1 MPTEPSL
8 SVDGFNWKQ
17 LRRYYQNQTLVPVLG
32 PGVITFGPEDTPLY
46 KHLCRELAG
55 EFGMTNEPDS
65 LAALAREV
73 RRRDGLRGE
82 RRIRSA
88 LVDLMEPLRKEAPSP
103 LMAEV
108 ASLMNCQTYF
118 TLACDTL
125 LEVALEQVRG
135 RPPLRWNS
143 LKCAGADLPEGNS
156 ERCSVGYLFGEVSAE
171 PGHTFNLWDAD
182 AIECAL
188 SLQRQRDNKGGF
200 PHLETAL
207 TSKHLLFVGA
217 DMSDWALRF
226 LLRII
231 RGTELSHD
239 TNQELFLTE
248 RDDGRSDDPVAFFNV
263 VSSTIHFQH
272 DNDPVS
278 FMRRLCRELSAA
290 GEGVSI
296 PSSGVNQAKKA
307 ARPSGPV
314 FVSYVHE
321 DKAAARRIVDR
332 LRAEN
337 IEVWFDE
344 NDLRVGNNLPDK
356 VTDAIRSCSAMV
368 SVISNTSED
377 RVMTGSFVKLERLL
391 ALDRAKM
398 MDPGFYLPVVIDAGL
413 HRTSFFP
420 SDFHSKSG
428 FLSHE
433 AIVHYAIGGEVDG
446 KFLEDLKTLFR
457 S

>member
-1 MPTEPSL
+1 MPIEPSHA
-8 SVDGFNWKQ
+8 VDCFNWKQ

-32 PGVITFGPEDTPLY
+32 PGVITFGPDDTPLY
-46 KHLCRELAG
+46 KHLCHELAQDYG
-55 EFGMTNEPDS
+55 LANEPDS

-82 RRIRSA
+82 RRIRSS
-88 LVDLMEPLRKEAPSP
+88 LVDLIDTLRNEPPSP
-103 LMAEV
+103 LMSEV
-108 ASLMNCQTYF
+108 ASLTNCHTYF

-125 LEVALEQVRG
+125 LEKALEKARE
-135 RPPLRWNS
+135 RPPWRWNS
-143 LKCAGADLPEGNS
+143 LKCDGADLPKGNS
-156 ERCSVGYLFGEVSAE
+156 ERCSLGYLFGEVSAE

-188 SLQRQRDNKGGF
+188 SLQRQRDNKGGY

-226 LLRII
+226 LLRIL

-278 FMRRLCRELSAA
+278 FMRRLCRELSAT
-290 GEGVSI
+290 GEGASI
-296 PSSGVNQAKKA
+296 PNSGVNQPKPA

-321 DKAAARRIVDR
+321 DKAAARRIVES
-332 LRAEN
+332 LRAAN

-356 VTDAIRSCSAMV
+356 VSDAIRSCSALV
-368 SVISNTSED
+368 SVISNTSEE

-398 MDPGFYLPVVIDAGL
+398 MDPGFYLPVVIDAEMR
-413 HRTSFFP
+413 RTSFFP

-433 AIVHYAIGGEVDG
+433 AIVHHAIGGEVDG
-446 KFLEDLKTLFR
+446 KFLEDVKTLFR